1 MVVLVTDTAMTV
13 TSGTLDGF
21 ATTVPTNEAKL
32 FLNTAA
38 SFFNARENKTVKC
51 VDLDVAKFRQ
61 WNQTNTVLRSLL
73 PQQDVQTIFIA
84 DNRSQTSTTE
94 PGVRLINGEWLPPKG
109 LTVAT
114 PDPMYIK
121 GNYNVTTNGTPVN
134 LGTSDTSAALP
145 ASVAADAVSILSVNW
160 NDASSAS
167 ALSSRI
173 AGSTTVNCAILA
185 GNVPTTTSSYSG
197 GLENFPR
204 FLEDWSGQTLTYNGS
219 WVAMYDSRI
228 ATAPWSG
235 NGASVSI
242 YSPPIRNWSFDQNFN
257 DLNKIPPASPQVRL
271 LLRGG
276 WAD

>member
-1 MVVLVTDTAMTV
+1 
-13 TSGTLDGF
+13 
-21 ATTVPTNEAKL
+21 
-32 FLNTAA
+32 
-38 SFFNARENKTVKC
+38 
-51 VDLDVAKFRQ
+51 
-61 WNQTNTVLRSLL
+61 
-73 PQQDVQTIFIA
+73 
-84 DNRSQTSTTE
+84 
-94 PGVRLINGEWLPPKG
+94 
-109 LTVAT
+109 
-114 PDPMYIK
+114 MYIK

-219 WVAMYDSRI
+219 RVSMDDKPIR
-228 ATAPWSG
+228 TPPWTG
-235 NGASVSI
+235 NAASVSI
-242 YSPPIRNWSFDQNFN
+242 YSPPLSNLSFQQTFY
-257 DLNKIPPASPQVRL
+257 A
-271 LLRGG
+271 
-276 WAD
+276 